1 MIKYPIVIISA
12 LILILALAT
21 PSLAFNPPNQGTD
34 NATDVIL
41 WSGDNISLLVTT
53 DSVTVEG
60 LEGAMTKYLLLL
72 VVALINAA
80 AFWKRDS
87 VFLKIIAVPVDIVYG
102 LELTEGATI
111 RSALWVSGVVIALI
125 GMWFLFALVD
135 EEVIGRIKKYVRR
148 RREE

>member
-1 MIKYPIVIISA
+1 MKYLITIIIAVMLIA
-12 LILILALAT
+12 LFAAPVVAFDT
-21 PSLAFNPPNQGTD
+21 PSQGTD

-41 WSGDNISLLVTT
+41 WPGDNISLVVTA
-53 DSVTVEG
+53 DSITVEG
-60 LEGAMTKYLLLL
+60 LEDAMGMYLLLL

-102 LELTEGATI
+102 LELTEGAVV

-135 EEVIGRIKKYVRR
+135 EEVIGRIKKYIRR
-148 RREE
+148 RGEK